1 MQHHPFPD
9 PQDAP
14 HVPTGDASPGPDR
27 SATPAR
33 SRSRTRTWGAAL
45 GLLAAGAVGGAAL
58 AGTLD
63 ASAATPSPTSSTAS
77 VEGGRSTGT
86 FPAHGS
92 AAHEG
97 AEKAVTGSDATKAQA
112 AAVKAAGGGTAGA
125 VTTDMTGSGFEVTVT
140 KSDGTTTEIHL
151 DSSFAVMSPGAGHG
165 GPDGA
170 ADNGVQPA
178 G

>member
-14 HVPTGDASPGPDR
+14 HVPSGDGSDGMTTAAPR
-27 SATPAR
+27 
-33 SRSRTRTWGAAL
+33 RSRTRTWGAAV

-58 AGTLD
+58 AGTLS
-63 ASAATPSPTSSTAS
+63 ASAATPSPTSSTS
-77 VEGGRSTGT
+77 TVEGGSAGG

-97 AEKAVTGSDATKAQA
+97 AEKAVTGSNATKAQA

-125 VTTDMTGSGFEVTVT
+125 VTTDMTGTGFEVTVT
-140 KSDGTTTEIHL
+140 KTDGTTTEIHL
-151 DSSFAVMSPGAGHG
+151 DSSFAVVTPGAGHG
-165 GPDGA
+165 GPGGTEGNN
-170 ADNGVQPA
+170 DNGTQPA